1 MPAPNT
7 PPFVG
12 EKSAV
17 APLSTKVMVF
27 RLATREP
34 VTVWSID
41 ARELLA
47 SGEYVRELPSASE
60 PAPASD
66 APASDAPA
74 SDAPVDGAPGERAAV
89 DADAPDAAPDAAADT
104 AARRGRT
111 ARR

>member
-12 EKSAV
+12 EKSAA
-17 APLSTKVMVF
+17 APLSTKVTVF

-41 ARELLA
+41 ARELLS
-47 SGEYVRELPSASE
+47 SGEYVRALPSASE

-66 APASDAPA
+66 APASDAP
-74 SDAPVDGAPGERAAV
+74 DV
-89 DADAPDAAPDAAADT
+89 APDAASDA

>member
-12 EKSAV
+12 EKSAA
-17 APLSTKVMVF
+17 APLSTKVTVF

-66 APASDAPA
+66 APASDAP
-74 SDAPVDGAPGERAAV
+74 DV
-89 DADAPDAAPDAAADT
+89 APDAASDA

>member
-12 EKSAV
+12 EKSAA
-17 APLSTKVMVF
+17 APLSTKVTVF

-41 ARELLA
+41 ARELLS

-60 PAPASD
+60 PAQP
-66 APASDAPA
+66 SDAPA
-74 SDAPVDGAPGERAAV
+74 SDAPVDRAPGERAAV
-89 DADAPDAAPDAAADT
+89 DADAPDVAPDAASDA